1 MPDEGTFEMLFSK
14 TGWVEIRNPEDSDHQ
29 WLMADTTV
37 EVRQ

>member
-1 MPDEGTFEMLFSK
+1 MVDDETFEMIVSR
-14 TGWVEIRNPEDSDHQ
+14 TGWVEIRNPDDSDHQ